1 VGIKDA
7 VWNLYTSGDKDKMM
21 NCFELKHLARFM
33 EFHFEA
39 RYPREQKKF
48 YKKCTKEFANKKMK
62 EMKEV
67 FAWLRA
73 RLEKK

>member
-1 VGIKDA
+1 
-7 VWNLYTSGDKDKMM
+7 
-21 NCFELKHLARFM
+21 M

-67 FAWLRA
+67 FAWLKE